1 MTSLTVRIL
10 GPLQVAVDDTD
21 FTPSAPKERALL
33 AHLLLE
39 PGRTVAADRLA
50 DDLWPKLS
58 PDRSRRVLQVRIA
71 SLRRLLD
78 DMPGDVVLR
87 SGAGGYRI
95 EAPGVELD
103 AELFAKLA
111 SAGRVHARAGDA
123 ARAERV
129 LRGALDLWRGDALMD
144 VQLGAILE
152 GVARRLDADRLA
164 AAVDLL
170 DVELQLG
177 QHHERL
183 PELEQ
188 LAKLHPFD
196 ERVWALH
203 ALALYRSGRQVEALR
218 TCRTVRHRLVEDIGV
233 VPGPALRQLESDLL
247 AQRPE
252 LDWQAGETG
261 SAATATMV
269 ERVAMPT
276 VHYARSEDGTHL
288 AYQVAGDGPL
298 DLIIVPGLASHLET
312 WWEAATGRLVRRL
325 ASFSRLILFDKR
337 GTGLSD
343 RPANINAHQWVDDV
357 DVVLDAV
364 GCERAAILAV
374 SAGGPIGA
382 RYAARHPERV
392 AALVLYGAFA
402 RVRWAEDYPI
412 GADPKD
418 SATIT
423 AATEATWGLLDQVD
437 PVSGMDVGLGWYC
450 PSVATNASAR
460 ELWARYQRMAASPG
474 AAKEFVSVATELDV
488 RDDLA
493 HISSPTLV
501 LHATRDQCAPVALA
515 RDLAARIPG
524 ATLVEIDSADHLIWF
539 SDAIDAVTAAIQTFL
554 APLAGRASH
563 SR

>member
-1 MTSLTVRIL
+1 MAKGGIVGSLLGGDDDRVRPRSPRQHHPTPTSRSRHRGYGLQAVTALAVRIL

-33 AHLLLE
+33 AQLLLE

-50 DDLWPKLS
+50 DDLWPKLA
-58 PDRSRRVLQVRIA
+58 PDRSRHVLQVRIA
-71 SLRRLLD
+71 TLRKLLD
-78 DMPGDVVLR
+78 DMPGDAVLR
-87 SGAGGYRI
+87 SSAGGYRI

-111 SAGRVHARAGDA
+111 AAGRVHARAGDA
-123 ARAERV
+123 ARADRV
-129 LRGALDLWRGDALMD
+129 LREALDLWRGDALMD
-144 VQLGAILE
+144 VQLGSSLE

-164 AAVDLL
+164 ASVDLL

-188 LAKLHPFD
+188 LGKLHPFD

-203 ALALYRSGRQVEALR
+203 ALALYRGGRQVEALR

-233 VPGPALRQLESDLL
+233 VPGPALRQLKSDLL

-252 LDWQAGETG
+252 LDFQAGETG
-261 SAATATMV
+261 PAATATMA

-276 VHYARSEDGTHL
+276 VHYARSGDGTHL

-298 DLIIVPGLASHLET
+298 DLIVVPGLASHLET

-325 ASFSRLILFDKR
+325 ASFSRLIIYDKR

-343 RPANINAHQWVDDV
+343 RPANIDAEQWVDDI

-392 AALVLYGAFA
+392 AALVLR
-402 RVRWAEDYPI
+402 RVR
-412 GADPKD
+412 
-418 SATIT
+418 
-423 AATEATWGLLDQVD
+423 
-437 PVSGMDVGLGWYC
+437 
-450 PSVATNASAR
+450 
-460 ELWARYQRMAASPG
+460 PG
-474 AAKEFVSVATELDV
+474 AVGRGLPDRSGSQGL
-488 RDDLA
+488 RDDHGRNRGHMGPA
-493 HISSPTLV
+493 RPGRPGVRYGRRARLV
-501 LHATRDQCAPVALA
+501 LPERRIQRVGTR
-515 RDLAARIPG
+515 
-524 ATLVEIDSADHLIWF
+524 
-539 SDAIDAVTAAIQTFL
+539 AVG
-554 APLAGRASH
+554 PLPTNGCQPRGSPRLRLGCH
-563 SR
+563 RPRRSR